1 MKNESRQQTN
11 DAILDKA
18 KVWGEISRQCMA
30 GDRRRT
36 ILRRTRLAAAVT
48 LPLLAAGALWWY
60 AGEGNGGA
68 AQQQEATLA
77 ANLEPG
83 RKQAIIWTDERDY
96 VDIQA
101 AGRDTLIRR
110 EGYNIRLDSGGA
122 MVYEPVDSAVQ
133 SVRNTIFVPRAG
145 EHELVLPDGTR
156 VWINSDTEMRFPV
169 PFTDGERRVELR
181 GEAYFD
187 VAHDPERPF
196 RVTTGGMTVTALG
209 TRFNVKH
216 YNGEPVQATLAQGS
230 VMVEVDGGADGATL
244 RPGQQYV
251 LHDGVSEVREVDAG
265 ASIAWIDG
273 RFYFDGAPLSD
284 IARQME
290 RWYDISIVF
299 ADDDMSG
306 ECFTGVIDRSN
317 TANDVMHTL
326 EKIAGLQYDIRDRTI
341 VIF

>member
-1 MKNESRQQTN
+1 MKNENKQQKN

-18 KVWGEISRQCMA
+18 KVWGEISRQCKA
-30 GDRRRT
+30 GDRWRT
-36 ILRRTRLAAAVT
+36 ILLRIRRAAAVV
-48 LPLLAAGALWWY
+48 LPLLVAGTLWWY
-60 AGEGNGGA
+60 AGGGSDGE
-68 AQQQEATLA
+68 AQQQLT
-77 ANLEPG
+77 ANIEPG

-101 AGRDTLIRR
+101 VGRDTLIRR
-110 EGYNIRLDSGGA
+110 DGYNIRLDSDGT
-122 MVYEPVDSAVQ
+122 MVYEPADSVGQ

-216 YNGEPVQATLAQGS
+216 YDGEPVQATLAQGA
-230 VMVEVDGGADGATL
+230 VMVEVDGKADGATL

-251 LHDGVSEVREVDAG
+251 LRNGVGEVREVDAD
-265 ASIAWIDG
+265 ASIAWIGG

-290 RWYDISIVF
+290 RWYDISVIF

-306 ECFTGVIDRSN
+306 ERFTGVIDRSN
-317 TANDVMHTL
+317 TANDVMSTL
-326 EKIAGLQYDIRDRTI
+326 EKIIGLQYDIRERTI